1 MHCRD
6 DLQFTYHYS
15 SIDELVILRASFA
28 LEREDRTELTKRM
41 QTLWIVRKSKQP
53 SSDEN
58 RAASLRI
65 RWACGPASLI
75 EQAGLK
81 GAKSGGAEISDVN
94 ANFVIAR
101 TGTTSDNVL
110 RLIEMVSRQ
119 VSERIGVELETD
131 IEIW

>member
-1 MHCRD
+1 M
-6 DLQFTYHYS
+6 
-15 SIDELVILRASFA
+15 
-28 LEREDRTELTKRM
+28 TK
-41 QTLWIVRKSKQP
+41 TW
-53 SSDEN
+53 
-58 RAASLRI
+58 AASLRI
-65 RWACGPASLI
+65 RWACAASLI

-94 ANFVIAR
+94 ANFIIAR

-110 RLIEMVSRQ
+110 RLIEMVGRQ